1 MSKGLWLVIQE
12 THHSS
17 WCGQDTLFTSS
28 TPSHWCWD
36 RMLASKRSRLNSR
49 RCPAGS
55 HARTLMLQKAQMPAT
70 ESTNE
75 SLPGTWCVVAT
86 TADECEMK
94 HFCIRLCE
102 FHIQD
107 TTCKLCRALMKH
119 GCESGACIGQCSET
133 SPAAAHWYGKDH
145 AHMVKYIQEPCSL
158 YEVTHPKGY
167 PYVMVTMSTHMIL
180 TWQLKIHVLKMTLP
194 AEHVKPRRLICRDL
208 DLANVQYGSM
218 HWAGNDMC
226 ECPPIRSSCLQSG
239 DGSMP
244 QRVGRMR
251 SQTNN
256 RLLMQGVQVNWKTK
270 LDKVTKF

>member
-1 MSKGLWLVIQE
+1 MSLCQAHDALSWQLLMNAKWNTSAFGSASFTYKILLVN
-12 THHSS
+12 SAGRS
-17 WCGQDTLFTSS
+17 WS
-28 TPSHWCWD
+28 
-36 RMLASKRSRLNSR
+36 N
-49 RCPAGS
+49 
-55 HARTLMLQKAQMPAT
+55 
-70 ESTNE
+70 
-75 SLPGTWCVVAT
+75 
-86 TADECEMK
+86 
-94 HFCIRLCE
+94 
-102 FHIQD
+102 
-107 TTCKLCRALMKH
+107 